1 MIPHSNKFDLTLERE
16 QWIKDNPSV
25 CVTPY
30 AETQYRLTHINP
42 CCHYKPTA
50 KERMDS
56 NDNRS
61 IIQVKRNIESGVVD
75 KQCTFCHSQEARGQ
89 FSGRVRDLLTY
100 HTKDIVDFLKNK
112 KTREHT
118 DIFTFGNKC
127 NMACRMCHAQS
138 SSLYDSIWNRK
149 KNIDIVSISLD
160 IDYWEHIKSD
170 IRHKIENTEIYRI
183 IVTGGEG
190 TIQDDLYKL
199 TDWLISENLSD
210 RVHFRLATNGSVF
223 LDEVFDNWCKK
234 FKHLEFGISIDSTHS
249 DNFQYVRYPVKFEK
263 IHENLKK
270 FSQMADTYNNVN
282 VLITPT
288 FYINN
293 IAYLKDYL
301 EYFKN
306 SKIAIRDGTLSNPI
320 FLRLSSL
327 PTPIKKQLVDQL
339 VPLVDEYEFLNLP
352 QNEVFKLS
360 IAVMIDQLCTD
371 DYSES
376 VWKQYLSS
384 SARWDWLTKTDIS
397 FHNKKLWD
405 LFSDDDKNRYH
416 QYKNDFIN

>member
-1 MIPHSNKFDLTLERE
+1 
-16 QWIKDNPSV
+16 V

-30 AETQYRLTHINP
+30 AETQYRLDHVNP
-42 CCHYKPTA
+42 CCHYKPGVET
-50 KERMDS
+50 RMD
-56 NDNRS
+56 DDINRS

-75 KQCTFCHSQEARGQ
+75 NRCTFCHSQEARGQ
-89 FSGRVRDLLTY
+89 LSGRVRDLLNY

-112 KTREHT
+112 KTKEHT

-127 NMACRMCHAQS
+127 NMACRMCNALS
-138 SSLYDSIWNRK
+138 SSLYDSIWNIK
-149 KNIDIVSISLD
+149 KNVSIKSISLD
-160 IDYWEHIKSD
+160 TDYWDHIKSD

-210 RVHFRLATNGSVF
+210 QVHFRIATNGSVF
-223 LDEVFDNWCKK
+223 LDDVFDNWCKK

-270 FSQMADTYNNVN
+270 FNQMADTYNNVN

-293 IAYLKDYL
+293 IAYLRDYL

-327 PTPIKKQLVDQL
+327 PIPIKKQLVAQL
-339 VPLVDEYEFLNLP
+339 VPLINEYEFLNLP

-360 IAVMIDQLCTD
+360 IAVMIEQLLTD
-371 DYSES
+371 TYSES

-384 SARWDWLTKTDIS
+384 SARWDRLTKTDIS
-397 FHNKKLWD
+397 FHNKKLWE
-405 LFSDDDKNRYH
+405 LFSADDKALYY
-416 QYKNDFIN
+416 QYKNDHNY